1 LSAWAQAPAA
11 RQAHALEE
19 HLLPL
24 MVAAGAA
31 EGDAA
36 SCNYHEAN
44 YLGGITASSF
54 RFG

>member
-1 LSAWAQAPAA
+1 
-11 RQAHALEE
+11 
-19 HLLPL
+19 

-36 SCNYHEAN
+36 SCSYHETGF
-44 YLGGITASSF
+44 LGGVTASSF